1 MVSSSMVLG
10 PKSKPL
16 SQYRWTCFDPAGQ
29 GTPIYGDNW
38 TFVYESVMWVGEARC
53 PNGWTLKI
61 EEREVSGIPLK
72 FIQNIAHGTLHRII
86 WAGHPCTAKYG
97 DMLSCYC
104 LQDIFHQVKKDELT
118 RLYYKMLETLKTDTP
133 NCRGLQPVTAEDI
146 VEIRKI
152 SAYPYLG
159 RLDDTAMM
167 ELLSL
172 GEICHK

>member
-1 MVSSSMVLG
+1 MASYSMVSS
-10 PKSKPL
+10 PKGKTL
-16 SQYRWTCFDPAGQ
+16 TQYKLTCYDPAGQ
-29 GTPIYGDNW
+29 GAPIYGDNW
-38 TFVYESVMWVGEARC
+38 TFVYESVMWAGEARC

-61 EEREVSGIPLK
+61 EERKVPGIPLK
-72 FIQNIAHGTLHRII
+72 CIQNIAHGTLHRII
-86 WAGHPCTAKYG
+86 WAGHPCTAKCG

-104 LQDIFHQVKKDELT
+104 LQDIFHRVKKDELI

-133 NCRGLQPVTAEDI
+133 NCCGLQTVTAGDI
-146 VEIRKI
+146 MEIRKI

-159 RLDDTAMM
+159 RLNDAAMM